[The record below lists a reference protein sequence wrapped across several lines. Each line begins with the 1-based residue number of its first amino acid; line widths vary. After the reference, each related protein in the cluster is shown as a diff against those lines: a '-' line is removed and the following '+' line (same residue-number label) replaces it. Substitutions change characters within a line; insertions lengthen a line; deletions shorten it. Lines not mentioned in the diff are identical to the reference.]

1 MRHVNVAKS
10 GTDVTT
16 LDEQSRC
23 SSSGKMNVSIDGTAA
38 NLFLDISRKKGK
50 KKKKRN
56 KGREGWWRKE
66 DIKNNLF
73 FLAS

>member
-38 NLFLDISRKKGK
+38 NLFLDISRKKREEEEEK
-50 KKKKRN
+50 KQRAGGLVEE
-56 KGREGWWRKE
+56 GRY
-66 DIKNNLF
+66 
-73 FLAS
+73 